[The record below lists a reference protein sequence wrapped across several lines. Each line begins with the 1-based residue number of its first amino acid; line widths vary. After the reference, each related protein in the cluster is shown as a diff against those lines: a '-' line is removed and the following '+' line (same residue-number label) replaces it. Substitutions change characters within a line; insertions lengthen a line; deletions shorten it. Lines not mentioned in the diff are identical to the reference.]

1 MAIKCTVTTDL
12 QAKDTNGYSGIQKHV
27 EHDKNIN
34 HGNKD
39 IVFSETRFN
48 QYDESL
54 ETRNEIN
61 KWNEEHFKN
70 YVEEHDKHQREK
82 GHAERQY
89 GSVKNYIKRKK
100 KATAVLTIGNMEVK
114 SKLMQQLCPKNSY
127 QEEKLPDGTTHLVFK
142 LRDENNQPI
151 QANIDVAKKFYGC
164 FNRALIMATNNKIGW
179 PPSKGVRSKRVNV
192 GDYLHRG
199 RYATNN
205 DEMGIS
211 HIHYELATFGMTR
224 GGKKRAAHATNSLN
238 QALVSLHQAVT
249 GKVCSGR
256 DATKWFRANVDQFAL
271 KCLEKELHKT
281 YKVPQ
286 NKKILDF
293 ERKTKEDKTLQTGL
307 SMEQLKAQHQEIA
320 DHQEV
325 VKSLQD
331 QANNLTSQNNDVQS
345 QVATVTKNL
354 KSIYEATTGHQAI
367 DKDGNGL
374 SPLEMA
380 KGITRATRRSQED
393 KQQAEQDATTA
404 QEKQTASENQQKQL
418 NQQLAHQRQQLQ
430 TIQNRIN
437 EADEQIKQRKLQRIK
452 AAQQEIDQNDL
463 ADANNQP
470 ITVTENNITQIEQE
484 LDEWRQEQQA
494 NWETDKQNY
503 HNELN
508 NLTKELVS
516 KRLENADLTN
526 TNQQLS
532 NKNQQLQNNNKA
544 IQNQMT
550 GYKNQ
555 LVDTIAE
562 NAPEHKVESSLLN
575 PNETAQPIISDTG
588 RKQHL
593 RQTLKYLMDTATKVL
608 QKIKTEATNFI
619 NHITQ
624 TLTQPT
630 QDHQNNPTSQHSA
643 YLDPSSIERSD
654 KPFDH
659 RKELKLMN
667 DSAIKLQKAILLAT
681 NDQLQRVKQQTKQSL
696 QKNLKMNTNS
706 KFIHLAL
713 TPLKEEQAS
722 PRNLLQLALSIPSL
736 NVAKSIKRAL
746 LSQLTP
752 EY

>member
-27 EHDKNIN
+27 EHDEKIN
-34 HGNKD
+34 HANQD
-39 IVFSETRFN
+39 IVFSETQFN
-48 QYDESL
+48 QYDESQK
-54 ETRNEIN
+54 TRNEID
-61 KWNEEHFKN
+61 KWNDKHFKD

-89 GSVKNYIKRKK
+89 GSVKNYLKRKK
-100 KATAVLTIGNMEVK
+100 KATAVLTIGNMEVQ
-114 SKLMQQLCPKNSY
+114 SKLMQQFCPKNSY

-142 LRDENNQPI
+142 LKDQNGQPVPD
-151 QANIDVAKKFYGC
+151 NIAVAKQFYDC
-164 FNRALIMATNNKIGW
+164 FNRALIHATNNNVGW
-179 PPSKGVRSKRVNV
+179 TLKDNSRVNV

-256 DATKWFRANVDQFAL
+256 DATKWFRANMDQFAL
-271 KCLEKELHKT
+271 KCLENELHKT
-281 YKVPQ
+281 YKVLQ

-293 ERKTKEDKTLQTGL
+293 ERKTKEDKTIQTGL

-320 DHQEV
+320 DHQKA

-331 QANNLTSQNNDVQS
+331 QAENLTSQNNDVQS
-345 QVATVTKNL
+345 QVSTVTQNL
-354 KSIYEATTGHQAI
+354 KNIYEATTGQQAV
-367 DKDGNGL
+367 DKDGNDL

-380 KGITRATRRSQED
+380 NGITKAARGSREA
-393 KQQAEQDATTA
+393 KQQAETDAQA
-404 QEKQTASENQQKQL
+404 AEEKQKATEEQQKQQE
-418 NQQLAHQRQQLQ
+418 QQLTQQRQQLQ
-430 TIQNRIN
+430 NLQNQIN
-437 EADEQIKQRKLQRIK
+437 DADEQIKQHKLQRIK
-452 AAQQEIDQNDL
+452 AAQQEIDRNDL

-470 ITVTENNITQIEQE
+470 ITVTENNVTQIEQE
-484 LDEWRQEQQA
+484 LDEWRQEQRT

-503 HNELN
+503 HDELN
-508 NLTKELVS
+508 NITKELTS
-516 KRLENADLTN
+516 KRTEKADLTN

-532 NKNQQLQNNNKA
+532 NQNQQLQND
-544 IQNQMT
+544 NQIMQKQIN

-562 NAPEHKVESSLLN
+562 NAPEHKVESSLLK
-575 PNETAQPIISDTG
+575 PNETAQPVISDTG
-588 RKQHL
+588 RQQHL
-593 RQTLKYLMDTATKVL
+593 RQTLKYLMDTTTKVL

-619 NHITQ
+619 NQITQ

-630 QDHQNNPTSQHSA
+630 QNQQSNPALQHSA

-667 DSAIKLQKAILLAT
+667 DPAIKLKKAILLAT
-681 NDQLQRVKQQTKQSL
+681 NEQLQRTNQQLKNNITKQLNQDNDL
-696 QKNLKMNTNS
+696 Q
-706 KFIHLAL
+706 
-713 TPLKEEQAS
+713 
-722 PRNLLQLALSIPSL
+722 R
-736 NVAKSIKRAL
+736 
-746 LSQLTP
+746 
-752 EY
+752 